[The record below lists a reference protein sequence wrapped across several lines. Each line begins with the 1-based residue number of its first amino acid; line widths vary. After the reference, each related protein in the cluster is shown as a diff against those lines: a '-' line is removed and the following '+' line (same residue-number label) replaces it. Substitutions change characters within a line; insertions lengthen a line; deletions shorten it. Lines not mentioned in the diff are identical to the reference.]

1 MDQVSHNTAEN
12 TTKKR
17 HKIHRT
23 SPDIARK
30 IVAFEEIAKANDT
43 KSPRE
48 IVRILQ
54 LPYATVQTWR
64 ARQSAK
70 AAGEDEIDTF
80 FATPVGSALLSR
92 IVLSITYNNKCGAS
106 GICGM
111 QETLRNAGLNKYVAT
126 SIGALQDLW
135 LRCEDC
141 ISHFGEHWEQ
151 KLAKTMK
158 ARKITV
164 ILDEMFRKSQPC
176 LVAIEAVSN
185 YILFEKFTKDRT
197 AATWKKEL
205 EEATSELPITIGG
218 VTSDLCGALR
228 SLVNE
233 YKASHSPDI
242 FHGQY
247 EISKATSGALNSQ
260 ERAAKK
266 ALNRAEERLEKLAGK
281 PRRLGLEKKKEQ
293 REGQEEA
300 AKTRDMQ
307 KAEYEEIKK
316 RRESTQE
323 AKKALGKIYH
333 PIDLETG
340 KIQSAEVVEKKFA
353 EQFEIIGKNAEEAG
367 LAQSCHDRIEK
378 AERAFALIVIF
389 LKQFFCAMAA
399 ILLEMQLTFEQE
411 KFFKDVVFPLS
422 YLNMI
427 WRRLSRKEKE
437 RFTPIREHLQQE
449 LKNGALEG
457 ECKEALMRRGKEI
470 AEMFQRS
477 SSCVEGRN
485 GVLSLLMHRFH
496 NLGEKTLKV
505 LGIVHNFGVRRT
517 DGTTAAERFFGSKHD
532 DLFEHLVANVRIP
545 GRPKKQH
552 HDLRKRLL
560 GRKQRE
566 AA

>member
-1 MDQVSHNTAEN
+1 MVSQNTTEN
-12 TTKKR
+12 TSKKR
-17 HKIHRT
+17 QKIHRT
-23 SPDIARK
+23 SSDISRK
-30 IVAFEEIAKANDT
+30 IIAFEEIAKANDT

-48 IVRILQ
+48 IIHILQ

-64 ARQSAK
+64 ARKSAK
-70 AAGEDEIDTF
+70 EASADEIDVF

-92 IVLSITYNNKCGAS
+92 IVVSITYNNKCGAS
-106 GICGM
+106 GICGV
-111 QETLRNAGLNKYVAT
+111 QETLRNAGLGKYVAT

-141 ISHFGEHWEQ
+141 IAHFGEYWEQ
-151 KLAKTMK
+151 TLAKTMK
-158 ARKITV
+158 ARTITV

-185 YILFEKFTKDRT
+185 YILFEKFTEDRT

-205 EEATSELPITIGG
+205 EEATRGLPITIGG

-228 SLVNE
+228 SLANE
-233 YKASHSPDI
+233 YKAIHSPDI

-247 EISKATSGALNSQ
+247 EISKATLGALNSQ

-266 ALNRAEERLEKLAGK
+266 AWTEAEEHLEKLVDK
-281 PRRLGLEKKKEQ
+281 PRRLCLKEKKEQ
-293 REGQEEA
+293 RKGQEEA
-300 AKTRDMQ
+300 GKTRDMQ
-307 KAEYEEIKK
+307 KAKYEGTKK

-389 LKQFFCAMAA
+389 LKQFFCATAA

-427 WRRLSRKEKE
+427 WRRLPQNEK
-437 RFTPIREHLQQE
+437 RETYSN
-449 LKNGALEG
+449 K
-457 ECKEALMRRGKEI
+457 
-470 AEMFQRS
+470 
-477 SSCVEGRN
+477 
-485 GVLSLLMHRFH
+485 
-496 NLGEKTLKV
+496 
-505 LGIVHNFGVRRT
+505 
-517 DGTTAAERFFGSKHD
+517 
-532 DLFEHLVANVRIP
+532 
-545 GRPKKQH
+545 
-552 HDLRKRLL
+552 
-560 GRKQRE
+560 
-566 AA
+566 